1 MSSDYLFDLESK
13 ATLVSG
19 SPKLKFIS
27 SQFQQASGILAID
40 FQHEED
46 GWTDALT
53 LKISNFRNPI
63 NRAKKLG
70 FAVSTSDSRDVLID
84 TT

>member
-1 MSSDYLFDLESK
+1 MSSDYLFDLDSV

-19 SPKLKFIS
+19 SPKLQFIS
-27 SQFQQASGILAID
+27 STFQQASGILAIS
-40 FQHEED
+40 FQHAED

-53 LKISNFRNPI
+53 LKISNFKNPI